1 MFSDMNFSEIG
12 MLKSNMQGMAF
23 YRTET
28 CSAKIGLVKK
38 KKKKKSNTLDPN
50 LALLLFIIILQ
61 FHSVNC

>member
-1 MFSDMNFSEIG
+1 MNFSEIG

-38 KKKKKSNTLDPN
+38 KKKKSNTLDPN

>member
-38 KKKKKSNTLDPN
+38 KKKKSLTL
-50 LALLLFIIILQ
+50 
-61 FHSVNC
+61 